1 MADWDLLYSHN
12 GRAIESY
19 EVARGMLQDS
29 GSPASTVEQLFAPA
43 TPIVLPAF
51 QPNPL
56 ARDETRA
63 ETGYIDV
70 EFEIT
75 KYGRSRAVEILDD
88 ANATHASKQDLMALI
103 KSSRY
108 RPRLTEGVFSDAAP
122 VRMRY
127 YLYE

>member
-12 GRAIESY
+12 SQAIESY
-19 EVARGMLQDS
+19 ELAHAMLEEGGAGES
-29 GSPASTVEQLFAPA
+29 SVEQLFGPP
-43 TPIVLPAF
+43 TPVVLPAF

-75 KYGRSRAVEILDD
+75 KYGRGRAVEILDG
-88 ANATHASKQDLMALI
+88 ANATHAAKQDLMSLI
-103 KSSRY
+103 RSSRY
-108 RPRLTEGVFSDAAP
+108 RPRLTEGVFADATP

>member
-19 EVARGMLQDS
+19 EVARGMLEDA
-29 GSPASTVEQLFAPA
+29 GSPASSVEQLFAPA

-56 ARDETRA
+56 VRDETRA
-63 ETGYIDV
+63 ATGYIDV
-70 EFEIT
+70 AFEIT

-88 ANATHASKQDLMALI
+88 ANADNAAKQDLMALI
-103 KSSRY
+103 RASRY
-108 RPRLTEGVFSDAAP
+108 RPRLTDGTFADATP